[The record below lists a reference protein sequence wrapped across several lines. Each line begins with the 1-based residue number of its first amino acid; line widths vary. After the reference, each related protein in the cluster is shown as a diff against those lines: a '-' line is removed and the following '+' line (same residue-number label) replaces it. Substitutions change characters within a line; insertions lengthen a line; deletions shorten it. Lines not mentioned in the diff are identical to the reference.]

1 MARVAIPSVL
11 IGLGTTSVV
20 AVATGSTL
28 DPSTAPQPSIAA
40 SAATAAPRPAPPSR
54 STPTPTPAKPRVA
67 QPTPAKLSAAKP
79 RAAASS
85 PTTPSP
91 AASSSAPKR
100 EQPTSRSTGERPALR
115 AAVPAAAAPVARPKV
130 VQPSLKV
137 VDTEYTRVALNVRK
151 AADADAGLVAVLK
164 AGSEV
169 SVTATVRGDW
179 QLVRH
184 QGDGGWV
191 RHQYLVGSRAEAM
204 PKPAAPKTAAP
215 KAATPRTAA
224 PTGAASKT
232 AAPTTG
238 TRTSSASSGSTSTG
252 TSSAAC
258 AGGSAVESG
267 LTPDAIRLHRAICA
281 RFPGVTSFGG
291 VRADSLPEHPSGR
304 ALDSMVS
311 SSDLGWQI
319 ANWVRA
325 NAGQLGVSEVIF
337 SQRIWTVQR
346 GGEGWRGMSDRGSA
360 SANHDDHVHV
370 TVYGS
375 SGG

>member
-11 IGLGTTSVV
+11 VGLGTTSVV

-40 SAATAAPRPAPPSR
+40 SAATATPRPAPPSR
-54 STPTPTPAKPRVA
+54 PTPTPVKPRVA
-67 QPTPAKLSAAKP
+67 QPTPAKPSAAKP
-79 RAAASS
+79 SAAASS
-85 PTTPSP
+85 PATPSP
-91 AASSSAPKR
+91 AASSSVPKR

-130 VQPSLKV
+130 VQPSLRV

-191 RHQYLVGSRAEAM
+191 RHQYLVESRAEAL
-204 PKPAAPKTAAP
+204 PKPAAPKTA
-215 KAATPRTAA
+215 TPRTAA
-224 PTGAASKT
+224 PTRAASKT
-232 AAPTTG
+232 AA
-238 TRTSSASSGSTSTG
+238 RTSSASSGSTSTG